1 MILKLL
7 DQLCEIQEL
16 TGTKLHRRLAEL
28 NVDSPGEL
36 QCHIKAVRATVEDL
50 KRKITL
56 KDEFNNGI
64 LTREWLQSKVNF
76 NLFYSI
82 KILLAIKLPLV
93 RVELCT
99 LTTFF

>member
-1 MILKLL
+1 MILKLS

-64 LTREWLQSKVNF
+64 LTREWLQSKVI
-76 NLFYSI
+76 LFY
-82 KILLAIKLPLV
+82 
-93 RVELCT
+93 
-99 LTTFF
+99 